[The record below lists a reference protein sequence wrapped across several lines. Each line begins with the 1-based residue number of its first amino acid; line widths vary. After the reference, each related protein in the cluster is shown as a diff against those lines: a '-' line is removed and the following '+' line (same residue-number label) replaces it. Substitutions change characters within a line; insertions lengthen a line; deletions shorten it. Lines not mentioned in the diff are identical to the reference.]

1 MTDAD
6 VPTPRVAT
14 AALLI
19 VAALALLVAFLVEF
33 GAPAERGDPDN
44 PSDSVAFLRA
54 AYPFFAYSGAA
65 LMVGGA
71 TLIAGVLGVAR
82 IVRPGGLSLAYTSA
96 TVFGLLAGGFFAVG
110 GMLRL
115 SATGTGLYIADLDP
129 RWGESAY
136 IVVQMAGT
144 QGLIATGL
152 LGLAGWL
159 LATAI
164 LGARRRLPG
173 LLAIGLPAA
182 VIVGLLAF
190 DVVVPTAD
198 LADFVFPIYVFSL
211 TIGLPLGI
219 VAVAATILVPAGA
232 RRFAS
237 GGQIALS

>member
-1 MTDAD
+1 MTEPD

-14 AALLI
+14 AALLF
-19 VAALALLVAFLVEF
+19 VAALALVTAFLIEF
-33 GAPAERGDPDN
+33 VAPAERGDPDN
-44 PSDSVAFLRA
+44 PADSVAFLRA

-65 LMVGGA
+65 LMVGGT

-82 IVRPGGLSLAYTSA
+82 IVRVGGLSLAYASA
-96 TVFGLLAGGFFAVG
+96 TVFGMLAGGFFAVG

-115 SATGTGLYIADLDP
+115 SATGTGIYIADLDP
-129 RWGESAY
+129 GWGESAY
-136 IVVQMAGT
+136 LVVQMAGT

-182 VIVGLLAF
+182 VIIGLLAF

-198 LADFVFPIYVFSL
+198 FADFVFPIYIFSL
-211 TIGLPLGI
+211 TIGLPLGLI
-219 VAVAATILVPAGA
+219 ATGVALAIPAGA
-232 RRFAS
+232 RRLARRSAS
-237 GGQIALS
+237 AS